1 MNEFEKE
8 NKYLRAKKQVAAIK
22 KFYTSLLFY
31 LVVIIFLAGLNYYKN
46 EWSNPWFLWAVFGWG
61 IGILFKAFKVFR
73 YMPFVNKN
81 WEERKIKEFMDND
94 NEPVDN
100 RWN

>member
-8 NKYLRAKKQVAAIK
+8 NKYLRAKKQVAEIK
-22 KFYTSLLFY
+22 KFYTGLLYY

-94 NEPVDN
+94 NEPTDN